1 MSISDTKIYRL
12 LRPMDRTCVGHDV
25 RLLANTIVSITDAAA
40 EANAGLVR
48 SLRLKGYEDR
58 IMFRYISGLG
68 SLF

>member
-1 MSISDTKIYRL
+1 
-12 LRPMDRTCVGHDV
+12 MDQTCVGHDV
-25 RLLANTIVSITDAAA
+25 RLFANAILSITDAAAAA

-58 IMFRYISGLG
+58 IMFRHISGLG